1 MQVKRSGRL
10 VSFPIPENRVNSTK
24 IRNDSYLYDAVS
36 LKLTN

>member
-24 IRNDSYLYDAVS
+24 IRTDWYVYNDVS
-36 LKLTN
+36 